1 MTSSDDLSTALS
13 NQACGSV
20 LAETLARLCLRHVVH
35 SPGSRSTPIVLACA
49 DHPRLELLPLLDER
63 SAGFFALGLAK
74 RSQAPVA
81 LVCTSGT
88 AAANLYPAVIEA
100 NLSQAP
106 LLLLT
111 ADRPPELRECRAGQ
125 AIDQTKLYGSQVRHF
140 HELGL
145 PEFTSAHLAYLRQTL
160 VHAVN
165 LATGRNP
172 GAVHLN
178 LPFRE
183 PFFSDEDGPNPP
195 LPEGFDS
202 EVFFQQIRPPVPTRL
217 TPEEDPADLLA
228 CYSRLLITAG
238 EDVPPEDA
246 VRLAEGLSAP
256 LLADPCS
263 PLRETP
269 CPQRILRYEHLL
281 RDDSFRSSHHP
292 DAVISLG
299 PLPACKTLRAW
310 LEETEA
316 PTFLLHPGAQN
327 PDPLHR
333 RALPLSCD
341 AAHLADSLP
350 FGNPDL
356 EWLDSWTEAESKVE
370 ARLDDAFAKLDEP
383 FEGNVARILSEAL
396 PDACDL
402 FVANSMPIRDVE
414 WFWKP
419 GASGRRLHANRGANG
434 IDGTLSTAMGIA
446 HASDSPAY
454 LLTGDLAFLH
464 DTNGLLATETLA
476 GNLTV
481 ILLNNKGG
489 GIFENLPVAKLPAFE
504 KHFATSQKTDIAQIA
519 QAHGACHKLVP
530 KPSDLP
536 PLLQDP
542 PKQGVQILEVRTNR
556 KADVAIRRGLLNSA
570 PV

>member
-20 LAETLARLCLRHVVH
+20 LAETLARLGLRHVVH

-195 LPEGFDS
+195 MPKGFDS
-202 EVFFQQIRPPVPTRL
+202 EVFFQQIRPPVPARSACGEVGGREAAVAVDEGMVERVAGPARGVRVDPVL
-217 TPEEDPADLLA
+217 EGVAPE
-228 CYSRLLITAG
+228 
-238 EDVPPEDA
+238 
-246 VRLAEGLSAP
+246 AERPG
-256 LLADPCS
+256 
-263 PLRETP
+263 RE
-269 CPQRILRYEHLL
+269 
-281 RDDSFRSSHHP
+281 
-292 DAVISLG
+292 V
-299 PLPACKTLRAW
+299 
-310 LEETEA
+310 
-316 PTFLLHPGAQN
+316 
-327 PDPLHR
+327 R
-333 RALPLSCD
+333 RA
-341 AAHLADSLP
+341 AAWAGREG
-350 FGNPDL
+350 F
-356 EWLDSWTEAESKVE
+356 KVTSTW
-370 ARLDDAFAKLDEP
+370 
-383 FEGNVARILSEAL
+383 VRIK
-396 PDACDL
+396 
-402 FVANSMPIRDVE
+402 RY
-414 WFWKP
+414 
-419 GASGRRLHANRGANG
+419 GH
-434 IDGTLSTAMGIA
+434 
-446 HASDSPAY
+446 
-454 LLTGDLAFLH
+454 
-464 DTNGLLATETLA
+464 
-476 GNLTV
+476 
-481 ILLNNKGG
+481 
-489 GIFENLPVAKLPAFE
+489 
-504 KHFATSQKTDIAQIA
+504 
-519 QAHGACHKLVP
+519 
-530 KPSDLP
+530 
-536 PLLQDP
+536 
-542 PKQGVQILEVRTNR
+542 GVQ
-556 KADVAIRRGLLNSA
+556 
-570 PV
+570 